1 MAKIIG
7 LFQSRSEAESAVHQL
22 VNSGINRDYISMVSR
37 DSKGEDTRNLKA
49 DDDTSGAAK
58 GAGIGAALGG
68 VSGLLA
74 GLAGLAIPGIGPTL
88 AAGRLPRHSE
98 ALWAAPV
105 WCSGGWINRRTDG
118 YGRSR
123 A

>member
-1 MAKIIG
+1 
-7 LFQSRSEAESAVHQL
+7 
-22 VNSGINRDYISMVSR
+22 MVSR

-123 A
+123 ARGQALHLT